1 MTSVINDAITQTS
14 KASEKMVEIAED
26 SNKSVKMNMELMGSV
41 EPLKRLSRII
51 NRFTMSLVVA
61 GLLVG
66 ASLIFSVQGLP
77 QFMGMPVLSFSMYL
91 CAVVIFIVILVDI
104 YRKS

>member
-1 MTSVINDAITQTS
+1 
-14 KASEKMVEIAED
+14 
-26 SNKSVKMNMELMGSV
+26 
-41 EPLKRLSRII
+41 
-51 NRFTMSLVVA
+51 MSLVVA

-77 QFMGMPVLSFSMYL
+77 QFMGMPVLSFIMYL
-91 CAVVIFIVILVDI
+91 CALVIFIVILVDI